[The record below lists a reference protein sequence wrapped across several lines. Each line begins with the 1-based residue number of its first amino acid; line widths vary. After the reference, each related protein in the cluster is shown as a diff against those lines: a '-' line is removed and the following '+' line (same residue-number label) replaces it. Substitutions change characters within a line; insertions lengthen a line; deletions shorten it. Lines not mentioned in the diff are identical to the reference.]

1 MKTIYIILLA
11 GLFLLLLSIERV
23 QKEKTGY
30 RAASVMEDISFKQAR
45 NQYLRYQIGIYKSPD
60 KITAAAKE
68 AGMFVTEPRNLII
81 LKVNENDFK
90 NKN

>member
-1 MKTIYIILLA
+1 MRAIYIILLA

-30 RAASVMEDISFKQAR
+30 RAASLMEDISFKQAR
-45 NQYLRYQIGIYKSPD
+45 NQYLRYRLGIYKSPD
-60 KITAAAKE
+60 KITTASKE
-68 AGMFVTEPRNLII
+68 LGMAVTPPDKIII
-81 LKVNENDFK
+81 LKVEQNDAE